1 MHSQSPR
8 HPPSAIYHAL
18 LLVSLVAV
26 FLGCRGSQDAVLI
39 GQPSGPYRLELSVE
53 PPRPRAGQEAFLT
66 YRVTDA
72 ATHQPVRDLQ
82 VLHER
87 VLHTFIVGRD
97 FRTFAHIHHED
108 FFPLTPQD
116 LAAATFH
123 YPHIFPHP
131 GVYLI
136 AGEFTHKD
144 RSWVKQFIFTV
155 GGEGEQGAVEEDLR
169 REKSF
174 GPYQVS
180 LRTSPDPP
188 VVGHDTELV
197 CHLTRD
203 GALVTDLGLYLG
215 TEVHLAAWRLDG
227 EHFGHQHTYTPEM
240 AAMMAMM
247 RDHTSDPNQMARMMV
262 QLMRSPA
269 KQVYRGP
276 DLPVHH
282 IFPAP
287 GVYKLFFECAPGGKP
302 LVADFMV
309 QVVEYNEG
317 SDTTVHSIVSPTSSP
332 PG

>member
-1 MHSQSPR
+1 
-8 HPPSAIYHAL
+8 
-18 LLVSLVAV
+18 
-26 FLGCRGSQDAVLI
+26 
-39 GQPSGPYRLELSVE
+39 LELAIE
-53 PPRPRAGQEAFLT
+53 PPRPRAGQEASLT
-66 YRVTDA
+66 YRVTDT

-87 VLHTFIVGRD
+87 VLHTFIVSRD
-97 FRTFAHIHHED
+97 FKTFAHTHHED

-123 YPHIFPHP
+123 YPHVFPHP
-131 GVYLI
+131 GGYLI

-144 RSWVKQFIFTV
+144 RSWVKQFTLTV
-155 GGEGEQGAVEEDLR
+155 DGEGEQGAVEEDLR

-203 GALVTDLGLYLG
+203 GVPVTDLGLYLG
-215 TEVHLAAWRLDG
+215 TEVHMAAWRLDG
-227 EHFGHQHTYTPEM
+227 ERFGHQHTYTPEM

-247 RDHTSDPNQMARMMV
+247 RDHTSDPNHMAQMMV
-262 QLMRSPA
+262 QLMRGPA

-287 GVYKLFFECAPGGKP
+287 GVYKLFFECAPGGKT

-309 QVVEYNEG
+309 KVAEYNEG
-317 SDTTVHSIVSPTSSP
+317 SDTTVHSIVSPTSSS
-332 PG
+332 PGQSS